1 MPPLPGGVPSRYF
14 FCRKQ
19 CNFTKLLDIHVRLP
33 YNVTG
38 LFWSRPH
45 IQRPA
50 HELIKTKRGVIM
62 VRTFQPKEAAQQGA
76 RLPCPHGH
84 RRWPQRSSSPPCQGP
99 QEAQRIRQRRA
110 FTGAFSPHTRSAA
123 ASFIRACRA
132 FLFRGI
138 FAGFSLERHEAVSVE
153 QNLFPQTA

>member
-1 MPPLPGGVPSRYF
+1 MTFLYIALPVIIGFCLCGAWFGLCALFSALLRKYGAAARLSPLLPPLPGGRPSRYF

-62 VRTFQPKEAAQQGA
+62 VRTFQPKK
-76 RLPCPHGH
+76 R
-84 RRWPQRSSSPPCQGP
+84 QRSKVHGFR
-99 QEAQRIRQRRA
+99 ARMATADGRNVLRRRRA
-110 FTGAFSPHTRSAA
+110 KGRKGKLAA
-123 ASFIRACRA
+123 LRQA
-132 FLFRGI
+132 L
-138 FAGFSLERHEAVSVE
+138 
-153 QNLFPQTA
+153 

>member
-62 VRTFQPKEAAQQGA
+62 VRTFQPKKRQRSKVHGFRARMATARSWPAAVPRAARSSAHKAAQG
-76 RLPCPHGH
+76 LHG
-84 RRWPQRSSSPPCQGP
+84 
-99 QEAQRIRQRRA
+99 
-110 FTGAFSPHTRSAA
+110 GAFPPHTRSAA